1 MKTKIINYFFD
12 SKEEYEEDKPIL
24 KVMKIL
30 LVINIIAI
38 ML

>member
-1 MKTKIINYFFD
+1 MRTKIINYFFD
-12 SKEEYEEDKPIL
+12 SKEEYEAFKPTL

-38 ML
+38 VL

>member
-12 SKEEYEEDKPIL
+12 SKKEYEAYKPIL

-38 ML
+38 VL